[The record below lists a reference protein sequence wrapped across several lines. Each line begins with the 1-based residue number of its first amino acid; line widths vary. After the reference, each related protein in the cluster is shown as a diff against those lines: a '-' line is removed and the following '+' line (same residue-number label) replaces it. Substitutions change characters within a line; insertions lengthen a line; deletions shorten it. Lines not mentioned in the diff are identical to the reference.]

1 MGHTEQV
8 ITDAVKGKSTIV
20 VGNTAIQ
27 TQNGI
32 TSVTLH
38 SSTIMVINH
47 NRRIITLSSCGYKTN
62 ITKSRMN
69 LVLDALNINMDIKQI
84 KRKWYLVSHNGEI
97 CKEFTDGMYI
107 IY

>member
-1 MGHTEQV
+1 MGHIEQV

-20 VGNTAIQ
+20 MGNTAIQ

-38 SSTIMVINH
+38 SSTIMTINH

-69 LVLDALNINMDIKQI
+69 LVLDALHTNMCIKQI
-84 KRKWYLVSHNGEI
+84 NKKWFVVRFNGEI
-97 CKEFTDGMYI
+97 FTEFTDGMYI
-107 IY
+107 VY